1 MSCTLRVELFVQGVE
16 NGKISSL
23 EQAIDDDGKRN
34 EFQQT
39 AEDDQRPDDC
49 MVCFETDKQD
59 KAEESRE

>member
-1 MSCTLRVELFVQGVE
+1 MSCTLWVELFVQGVE

-39 AEDDQRPDDC
+39 GDDDQWPDDSTLC
-49 MVCFETDKQD
+49 SDKQD
-59 KAEESRE
+59 TDEESRE